1 MPVKN
6 QRGFTLMELM
16 IVVAIIGILAAIAIN
31 RYNETLRR
39 ANEGATRGNLGT
51 VRSALRIY
59 NADVEGYYPET
70 LAFLAQNTKYLQRLP
85 EIEVPFFHPD
95 SNAVRL
101 SAAAANDAG
110 GWQYNN
116 VSTDSNFGTLWI
128 NCTHTDTSQTVWT
141 AY

>member
-1 MPVKN
+1 MKRS
-6 QRGFTLMELM
+6 RGFTLIELM
-16 IVVAIIGILAAIAIN
+16 TVVAIIGVLSAVAIT

-59 NADVEGYYPET
+59 NADVEGYYPES
-70 LAFLAQNTKYLQRLP
+70 LAFLAEGTKYLQRLP

-95 SNAVRL
+95 SSVTRL
-101 SAAAANDAG
+101 TAAAANDAG

-116 VSTDSNFGTLWI
+116 VSTDAGYGTLWV
-128 NCTHTDTSQTVWT
+128 NCTHTDTSSSLWT
-141 AY
+141 SY

>member
-1 MPVKN
+1 MK
-6 QRGFTLMELM
+6 RRHGFTLIELLT
-16 IVVAIIGILAAIAIN
+16 VVAIIGILVSIAAS
-31 RYNETLRR
+31 RYNNALRK

-70 LAFLAQNTKYLQRLP
+70 LSVLTLNTKYLQRIP

-95 SNAVRL
+95 SAVVRL
-101 SAAAANDAG
+101 AAGAPNDAG

-116 VSTDSNFGTLWI
+116 VSTDPDFGTLWV
-128 NCTHTDTSQTVWT
+128 NCTHTDTASSAWT
-141 AY
+141 SF